1 MEETPF
7 SIPVYVAFI
16 VYLVASLVVILL
28 AITKAKMT
36 RCASERTAFAFLG
49 IATAIATVPVLFI
62 VIYMAINGATALGWD
77 FLTQPPSQAGREGG
91 ILPALIGTF
100 YLMLGTLFF
109 ALPVGVMSAIY
120 LTEYARDS
128 WTTRLIN
135 TSIANL
141 AGVPSIVFGLFG
153 LAVFVMAF
161 RFGLSLLAA
170 SLTLACQALA
180 MVITSSREAILAVP
194 KEYREGSL
202 AIGATKWQ
210 TVRYVVLPEAFSG
223 IITGVVLAISR
234 AAGETAPIMVTGAAF
249 LLPGLPNSPFEQ
261 FMALPYHLYT
271 IATHVPGVPKSTIWG
286 TALTLAMV
294 VLSFDIL
301 AATIRFK
308 SRQRRSRA

>member
-1 MEETPF
+1 MEKTPVSVF
-7 SIPVYVAFI
+7 IAFI
-16 VYLVASLVVILL
+16 IYLIASTVVILL
-28 AITKAKMT
+28 AVIEAKMT
-36 RCASERTAFAFLG
+36 RRALERTAFTFLG
-49 IATAIATVPVLFI
+49 IAAAIATIPVLFI
-62 VIYMAINGATALGWD
+62 VIYTAVKGAGALSWD

-91 ILPALIGTF
+91 ILPALVGTF

-109 ALPVGVMSAIY
+109 ALPVGVMSGIY
-120 LTEYARDS
+120 LTEYAKNN
-128 WTTRLIN
+128 WITRLIN
-135 TSIANL
+135 TAIANL

-210 TVRYVVLPEAFSG
+210 TVRHIVLPEASPG

-234 AAGETAPIMVTGAAF
+234 AAGETAPILVTGAAF

-271 IATHVPGVPKSTIWG
+271 IAAHVPGVSKSIVWG
-286 TALTLAMV
+286 TALTLLIV

-301 AATIRFK
+301 AAAIRFR
-308 SRQRRSRA
+308 SRQRKTRI